1 MLGVKKRTTHQGE
14 TQMKV
19 QIKTAYGFEGPA
31 IQYTGDDGYP
41 AAAILPIVVAET
53 ADGRLFQLHRTAS
66 LLSMTTKVISIP
78 RCASIWGRQGRLL
91 MRLLLADL
99 STRRIGSMLTSQKL

>member
-1 MLGVKKRTTHQGE
+1 
-14 TQMKV
+14 MKV

-53 ADGRLFQLHRTAS
+53 ADGRSFAVKYGDEGYQYTTMRFDLWKARQIADAALTRGFINAENWVEVTAEDMNEY
-66 LLSMTTKVISIP
+66 L
-78 RCASIWGRQGRLL
+78 CGAY
-91 MRLLLADL
+91 AA
-99 STRRIGSMLTSQKL
+99 